1 MCCVALQ
8 TRPQPS
14 PRGPS
19 PPRAAAGTELSA
31 ALVRPSAG
39 STARGGGGQ
48 SPSLSPRPPPAR
60 PLGQPWKQVN
70 TFHILREKCQEFIQM
85 DYKAG
90 SLHRGSIYLS
100 NLHLPAHTA
109 GHSAGRWGQS
119 SPSTE
124 PFGAHGAARHR
135 SGPRTSKTVGT
146 APERTRGSRGGS
158 RGGSAA
164 WRG

>member
-1 MCCVALQ
+1 MLCGTANQTAAL
-8 TRPQPS
+8 TPRPFSAPCG
-14 PRGPS
+14 RWHGAE
-19 PPRAAAGTELSA
+19 RRVSA
-31 ALVRPSAG
+31 AECGQHCP
-39 STARGGGGQ
+39 GGGGQ